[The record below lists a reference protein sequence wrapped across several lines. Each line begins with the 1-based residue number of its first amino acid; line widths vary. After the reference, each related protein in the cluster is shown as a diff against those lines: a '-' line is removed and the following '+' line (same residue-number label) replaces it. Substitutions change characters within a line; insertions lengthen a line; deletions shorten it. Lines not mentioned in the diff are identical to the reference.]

1 MCSLQELRSAPN
13 SPLPLLSAVSRA
25 EFVTATDTLI
35 NAYSNWQFTVPQL
48 YWTERWIVYSP
59 PGRRQENQTSFG
71 FLLSWVLFPQQK
83 TSCS

>member
-25 EFVTATDTLI
+25 ESVTATDTLI
-35 NAYSNWQFTVPQL
+35 NACSNWQFTVPQL

-71 FLLSWVLFPQQK
+71 FLLSWVLFPQ
-83 TSCS
+83 